1 MNILF
6 VHSTCF
12 NPYKGGVERV
22 TDVLTKAFL
31 NKGHNV
37 FYLNLYKQKEPQN
50 YKFPVLIYF
59 FPEEKI
65 DSAINRKFYHEFLL
79 EHHVDFVIN
88 QSGNFEDS
96 KLFLDVPN
104 KWITTISVLHS
115 DPLLN
120 YRYLSKEVLCLRNN
134 KKIEYLKLL
143 LRFILFPKI
152 KRDYIRRFILIIY
165 SVIRIPFAY
174 YQEHI

>member
-22 TDVLTKAFL
+22 TDILTKAFL

-50 YKFPVLIYF
+50 YKSPVLIYF

-104 KWITTISVLHS
+104 KWIKTISVLHS

-143 LRFILFPKI
+143 LRLDRKSTRLNSSHPNPS
-152 KRDYIRRFILIIY
+152 RMP
-165 SVIRIPFAY
+165 SSA
-174 YQEHI
+174 